1 MTSQNVSDADNAY
14 YERNQLVAALS
25 KLFPAGLKETTI
37 DGWDDD
43 WHNCVYIDLPTG
55 QVSWHFHKRELP
67 LFHHLK
73 PYIGEWDGH
82 DTPEKYQR
90 LNSLSAAPQLSEA
103 EMVEKVAN
111 AIAYDLYGG
120 LDKLYDDKGDWVA
133 DRGAKQHDI
142 NTPFTSD
149 IRDAAKAALR
159 ALNLIGGEDEV
170 PTH

>member
-1 MTSQNVSDADNAY
+1 MTSKNVSDADNAY

-90 LNSLSAAPQLSEA
+90 LNALSAAPQLSEA
-103 EMVEKVAN
+103 EMVE
-111 AIAYDLYGG
+111 I
-120 LDKLYDDKGDWVA
+120 VA
-133 DRGAKQHDI
+133 DLEHQQWMHWSQAVAHTVSFYQLKTWQHLWVPYEQLPEDEKEKDRVWASK
-142 NTPFTSD
+142 T
-149 IRDAAKAALR
+149 LR
-159 ALNLIGGEDEV
+159 ALNLIGGKDE
-170 PTH
+170 